1 MQLLYEDRSE
11 VDLVK
16 GLVAGVA
23 GGLLA
28 SFLMEQFQAAW
39 SAAGAANVHVF
50 KKRRGRQARPY
61 DRESSE
67 RHLGKNY
74 RPQDSG
80 GLQALAGEAVH
91 YGMGAGAA
99 AVYGVAA
106 EIAPIVTVADG
117 LAFGTGVWLL
127 ADEVAVPKAGLSKPP
142 KEIPLTTHIYAL
154 ASHSF
159 TAGSPRRSS
168 RNTDRPV
175 ILRSPQGVAS
185 TGCASARSVSCVR
198 LPEPCTTCRISRRR
212 TKTLSMNSSATI
224 PLRL

>member
-39 SAAGAANVHVF
+39 SAAAAAMSTSSRRGGKPDPTTVKAAN
-50 KKRRGRQARPY
+50 AI
-61 DRESSE
+61 SE
-67 RHLGKNY
+67 KITGHKIPRDYK
-74 RPQDSG
+74 P
-80 GLQALAGEAVH
+80 LAGEAVH

-127 ADEVAVPKAGLSKPP
+127 ADELAVPKAGLSKPP
-142 KEIPLTTHIYAL
+142 NEIPLTTHIYAL
-154 ASHSF
+154 ASHLVYGWL
-159 TAGSPRRSS
+159 TETVRRAV
-168 RNTDRPV
+168 R
-175 ILRSPQGVAS
+175 GV
-185 TGCASARSVSCVR
+185 
-198 LPEPCTTCRISRRR
+198 L
-212 TKTLSMNSSATI
+212 
-224 PLRL
+224 